1 MYSSGWRNML
11 IIAWFL
17 LISRM
22 SYDCRY
28 ILWHMQGSAFLF
40 ACLTCSCHLFCLTED
55 GQTRS
60 VVPWTKTY
68 WDQLG
73 YYDTTRQPT
82 ALHHAA
88 ARLRWE
94 IWPKAP
100 LQGNDFWSWN
110 ANSKKKHST
119 HLRSQNAL
127 FRLSSSVHL
136 FSAYSITFF
145 RVVFLFG
152 CFTSRPWHHQI
163 APSSLRQLQKLL
175 KLLGWSKDQLIDFP
189 CSSLPLFL

>member
-1 MYSSGWRNML
+1 MKLLRPHLSNLAWHLKQLWVKNSKITEFNWQKKLVQVAPENKRKHVQFRSNSVLWGNML

-40 ACLTCSCHLFCLTED
+40 ACLTCSCRLFCLTED

-60 VVPWTKTY
+60 VVPEQRPIGINW
-68 WDQLG
+68 
-73 YYDTTRQPT
+73 DTTILQGSRLPCIMLRQG
-82 ALHHAA
+82 
-88 ARLRWE
+88 LRWE
-94 IWPKAP
+94 MWKAP

-110 ANSKKKHST
+110 AKLPRKKHST

-127 FRLSSSVHL
+127 FRLSGSVHL
-136 FSAYSITFF
+136 
-145 RVVFLFG
+145 LF
-152 CFTSRPWHHQI
+152 CV
-163 APSSLRQLQKLL
+163 
-175 KLLGWSKDQLIDFP
+175 
-189 CSSLPLFL
+189 